1 MANGEMWE
9 KLFERVDSFK
19 TKLEPTET
27 DAKDAFVLA
36 FYGFALWFLS
46 EAMDHPR
53 GARIL
58 KDDIVRQL
66 QKTALSRER
75 LEALTRLLTTFCD
88 LVENENTK

>member
-1 MANGEMWE
+1 MDNEEMWN

-36 FYGFALWFLS
+36 FYGFSLWFWT

-53 GARIL
+53 EARIS
-58 KDDIVRQL
+58 KDGIVRKL
-66 QKTALSRER
+66 QRAGLSRER
-75 LEALTRLLTTFCD
+75 LEDITELLITFCD
-88 LVENENTK
+88 LVENENTQ